1 MKLTIAALFILMAVA
16 VVQQIASAGAIDFN
30 VHPASA
36 DSDAKKIESR
46 MADALRGLAS
56 APVSRAASMKG
67 IEDEANQK
75 ADESSINSSAFNQS
89 LNTSAL
95 NSSAFNSSVFNS
107 SVLNGSAESDGSGAS
122 MISSSTEASPQK
134 MGTSSKGASRGFWGI
149 QASQH
154 VMGQSDIKS
163 KMFLSGNFDVDK
175 TVQFTDRGN

>member
-1 MKLTIAALFILMAVA
+1 MKLTIAALFVLMAVV
-16 VVQQIASAGAIDFN
+16 VVQQIAPAGAIDFN
-30 VHPASA
+30 IHPASA
-36 DSDAKKIESR
+36 DSDAKKIEAR

-67 IEDEANQK
+67 TEDTANQK

-107 SVLNGSAESDGSGAS
+107 SVLNGSARSDGSGAS
-122 MISSSTEASPQK
+122 MISSTEASSQK

-175 TVQFTDRGN
+175 TVQFTDRGS